1 MKSFLTISVAAA
13 TMTLGLMAQKL
24 ETQKPDPTKVLRVET
39 AKDHLTVIELSDAVT
54 MVAVGNRSAFTVER
68 RENKVFVTPTDEGA
82 RTNLFIWTSGGRY
95 TYELVPALDIDQ
107 MHFVIDQVADQ
118 VANAVTP
125 SIPAPPTAEVAP
137 RLPAEMLMEA
147 MPVSV
152 TGERETN
159 GRVEVTVRDLYR
171 KNHRLYLR
179 YAVVNHTGAGYV
191 PIRPVAWFLEGIR
204 AQQSLIPAG
213 ERQLGEKLARSVRA
227 DAATVVGVVDA
238 DQTAMVLAGSQGW
251 GWVVLEET
259 KPGSPDTV
267 AVLRL
272 QFAADAKGEVDA
284 LLVLHPTAAPE
295 VARARPAVE

>member
-1 MKSFLTISVAAA
+1 MKSFLMISVAAA

-24 ETQKPDPTKVLRVET
+24 EIQKPDPTKVLRVET
-39 AKDHLTVIELSDAVT
+39 AKDHLTVIELSDVVT

-95 TYELVPALDIDQ
+95 AYELVPAADIDQ
-107 MHFVIDQVADQ
+107 MHFAIDQVAT
-118 VANAVTP
+118 AVTS

-137 RLPAEMLMEA
+137 RMPVEMLTEA
-147 MPVSV
+147 MPVLL
-152 TGERETN
+152 TGEREAN

-179 YAVVNHTGAGYV
+179 YAVVNHSGAGYI
-191 PIRPVAWFLEGIR
+191 PSRPAAWFLDGVR
-204 AQQSLIPAG
+204 AQQSLISQG

-238 DQTAMVLAGSQGW
+238 DQAAMVPAGGQGW
-251 GWVVLEET
+251 GWLVLEET
-259 KPGSPDTV
+259 RPSSPDTI

-284 LLVLHPTAAPE
+284 LLVLQPTAAME
-295 VARARPAVE
+295 VARARGAVE

>member
-1 MKSFLTISVAAA
+1 MKSFVTISVAAA

-24 ETQKPDPTKVLRVET
+24 EIQKPDPTKVLRVET
-39 AKDHLTVIELSDAVT
+39 AKDHLTVIELSDPVT

-95 TYELVPALDIDQ
+95 AYELVPAADIDQ
-107 MHFVIDQVADQ
+107 MHFAIDQVAT
-118 VANAVTP
+118 AVTS

-137 RLPAEMLMEA
+137 RLPVEMLTDA

-152 TGERETN
+152 TGERETS
-159 GRVEVTVRDLYR
+159 GRVVVTLRDLYR

-179 YAVVNHTGAGYV
+179 YVVVNHSGTGYL
-191 PIRPVAWFLEGIR
+191 PTRPVAWFLEGIR

-213 ERQLGEKLARSVRA
+213 ERQLGDKLARSVRA
-227 DAATVVGVVDA
+227 DSATVVGVVDA
-238 DQTAMVLAGSQGW
+238 DQAAMVPAGGQGW
-251 GWVVLEET
+251 GWLVLEET
-259 KPGSPDTV
+259 RPSSPDTV

-272 QFAADAKGEVDA
+272 QFAADSKGEVDA
-284 LLVLHPTAAPE
+284 LLVLQPAAAPE
-295 VARARPAVE
+295 VAHARPAVE

>member
-95 TYELVPALDIDQ
+95 AYELVPAADIDQ
-107 MHFVIDQVADQ
+107 MHFVIDQVAT
-118 VANAVTP
+118 VVSS

-137 RLPAEMLMEA
+137 RLPVEMLTEA

-152 TGERETN
+152 TGERETS
-159 GRVEVTVRDLYR
+159 GRVVVTLRDLYR

-179 YAVVNHTGAGYV
+179 YAVVNHSGAGYL
-191 PIRPVAWFLEGIR
+191 PIRPVAWFLEG
-204 AQQSLIPAG
+204 G
-213 ERQLGEKLARSVRA
+213 DKLARSVRA
-227 DAATVVGVVDA
+227 DAATAVGVVDA
-238 DQTAMVLAGSQGW
+238 DQTAMVLAGGQGW
-251 GWVVLEET
+251 GWLVLEET
-259 KPGSPDTV
+259 RPSSPDTV

-284 LLVLHPTAAPE
+284 LLVLQPTAAPE

>member
-13 TMTLGLMAQKL
+13 TMLGLMAQKL

-95 TYELVPALDIDQ
+95 AYELVPATDIDQ
-107 MHFVIDQVADQ
+107 VHFAIDQLAT
-118 VANAVTP
+118 AVTS
-125 SIPAPPTAEVAP
+125 SIPEPPTAEIAP
-137 RLPAEMLMEA
+137 RLPVEMLTEA
-147 MPVSV
+147 MAVSV
-152 TGERETN
+152 TGERETS
-159 GRVEVTVRDLYR
+159 GRVEVTLRDLYR

-179 YAVVNHTGAGYV
+179 YAVVNHTGAGYL
-191 PIRPVAWFLEGIR
+191 PIRPNAWFLEGIR

-213 ERQLGEKLARSVRA
+213 ERQLGEKLARSVKA
-227 DAATVVGVVDA
+227 DAATLVGVVDA
-238 DQTAMVLAGSQGW
+238 DQTAMVLAGGQGW
-251 GWVVLEET
+251 GWLVLEET
-259 KPGSPDTV
+259 RPSSPDTV

-272 QFAADAKGEVDA
+272 QFAADSKGEVDA
-284 LLVLHPTAAPE
+284 LLVLQPATAPE
-295 VARARPAVE
+295 VAHARPAVE

>member
-1 MKSFLTISVAAA
+1 
-13 TMTLGLMAQKL
+13 
-24 ETQKPDPTKVLRVET
+24 
-39 AKDHLTVIELSDAVT
+39 
-54 MVAVGNRSAFTVER
+54 
-68 RENKVFVTPTDEGA
+68 
-82 RTNLFIWTSGGRY
+82 
-95 TYELVPALDIDQ
+95 
-107 MHFVIDQVADQ
+107 
-118 VANAVTP
+118 
-125 SIPAPPTAEVAP
+125 
-137 RLPAEMLMEA
+137 MLMEA

-152 TGERETN
+152 TGERETS

-179 YAVVNHTGAGYV
+179 YAVVNHSDAGYL

-238 DQTAMVLAGSQGW
+238 DQTAMVLAGGQGW
-251 GWVVLEET
+251 GWLVLEET
-259 KPGSPDTV
+259 RPSSPDTV

-272 QFAADAKGEVDA
+272 QFAADSKGEVDA
-284 LLVLHPTAAPE
+284 LLVLRPTAAPE

>member
-82 RTNLFIWTSGGRY
+82 KTNLFIWTSGGRY
-95 TYELVPALDIDQ
+95 AYELVPAADIDQ
-107 MHFVIDQVADQ
+107 MHFAIDQVAT
-118 VANAVTP
+118 AVI
-125 SIPAPPTAEVAP
+125 SSAPAPPAVDLAQTTQ
-137 RLPAEMLMEA
+137 RLPTEMLTEA
-147 MPVSV
+147 IPVLV
-152 TGERETN
+152 TGERETS

-179 YAVVNHTGAGYV
+179 YAVVNHSGAGYI
-191 PIRPVAWFLEGIR
+191 PSRPAAWFLEGIHSP
-204 AQQSLIPAG
+204 QSLIPPG

-238 DQTAMVLAGSQGW
+238 DQAAMVLAGGQGW
-251 GWVVLEET
+251 GWLVVEET
-259 KPGSPDTV
+259 KPTSPGTV

-272 QFAADAKGEVDA
+272 QFAADAKGEVAA
-284 LLVLHPTAAPE
+284 LLVLPPAAAPE

>member
-24 ETQKPDPTKVLRVET
+24 ETQKPDPKTVLRVET

-95 TYELVPALDIDQ
+95 AYELVPAADIDQ
-107 MHFVIDQVADQ
+107 MHFAIDQVAT
-118 VANAVTP
+118 AVISP
-125 SIPAPPTAEVAP
+125 VPAPTAEVAP
-137 RLPAEMLMEA
+137 RLPVEMLMEA

-152 TGERETN
+152 TGERETS

-179 YAVVNHTGAGYV
+179 YAVVNHSGAGYL

-213 ERQLGEKLARSVRA
+213 ERQLGEKLARTVRA

-238 DQTAMVLAGSQGW
+238 DQTAMVLAGGQGW
-251 GWVVLEET
+251 GWLVLEET
-259 KPGSPDTV
+259 RPSSPDTV

-272 QFAADAKGEVDA
+272 QFAADSKGEVDA
-284 LLVLHPTAAPE
+284 LLVLQPPAAPE

>member
-39 AKDHLTVIELSDAVT
+39 AKDHLTVIELSDVVT

-95 TYELVPALDIDQ
+95 AYELVPAADIDQ
-107 MHFVIDQVADQ
+107 MHFAIDQVAT
-118 VANAVTP
+118 AVTS

-137 RLPAEMLMEA
+137 RMPVEMLTEA
-147 MPVSV
+147 MPVLL

-179 YAVVNHTGAGYV
+179 YAVVNHSGAGYT
-191 PIRPVAWFLEGIR
+191 PSRPAAWFLDGVR
-204 AQQSLIPAG
+204 AQQSLISQG

-238 DQTAMVLAGSQGW
+238 DQAAMVPAGGQGW
-251 GWVVLEET
+251 GWLVLEET
-259 KPGSPDTV
+259 RPSSPDTV

-284 LLVLHPTAAPE
+284 LLVLQPTAAPE

>member
-82 RTNLFIWTSGGRY
+82 RTNLFIWTTGGRY
-95 TYELVPALDIDQ
+95 TYELVPAVDVDQ
-107 MHFVIDQVADQ
+107 MYFVIDQVAT
-118 VANAVTP
+118 VVSS

-137 RLPAEMLMEA
+137 RLPVEMLTEA
-147 MPVSV
+147 TPVSV
-152 TGERETN
+152 TGERETS
-159 GRVEVTVRDLYR
+159 GRVVVTLRDLYR

-179 YAVVNHTGAGYV
+179 YAVVNHSGAGYV
-191 PIRPVAWFLEGIR
+191 PIPPVAWFLEGVR

-213 ERQLGEKLARSVRA
+213 ERQLGQKLARSVKA

-238 DQTAMVLAGSQGW
+238 DQAAMVLAGGQGW

-259 KPGSPDTV
+259 RPSSRETV

-272 QFAADAKGEVDA
+272 QFAADEKGEVDA
-284 LLVLHPTAAPE
+284 LLVLQPTAAAE
-295 VARARPAVE
+295 AAHARPAVE

>member
-24 ETQKPDPTKVLRVET
+24 ETQKPDSTKVLRVET

-82 RTNLFIWTSGGRY
+82 RTNLFIWTTGGRY
-95 TYELVPALDIDQ
+95 TYELVPAIDIDQ

-118 VANAVTP
+118 VANAVTS

-147 MPVSV
+147 IPVSV
-152 TGERETN
+152 TGERETS

-227 DAATVVGVVDA
+227 DAAKMVGVVDA
-238 DQTAMVLAGSQGW
+238 DQAAMVLAGGQGW
-251 GWVVLEET
+251 GWLVLE
-259 KPGSPDTV
+259 KPDPVRRT
-267 AVLRL
+267 
-272 QFAADAKGEVDA
+272 
-284 LLVLHPTAAPE
+284 P
-295 VARARPAVE
+295 

>member
-1 MKSFLTISVAAA
+1 MKSFLMISVAAA

-24 ETQKPDPTKVLRVET
+24 EIQKPDPTKVLRVET
-39 AKDHLTVIELSDAVT
+39 AKDHLTVIELSDVVT

-95 TYELVPALDIDQ
+95 AYELVPAADIDQ
-107 MHFVIDQVADQ
+107 MHFAIDQVAT
-118 VANAVTP
+118 AVTS

-137 RLPAEMLMEA
+137 RMPVEMLTEA
-147 MPVSV
+147 MPVLL

-179 YAVVNHTGAGYV
+179 YAVVNHSGAGYI
-191 PIRPVAWFLEGIR
+191 PSRPAAWFLDGVR
-204 AQQSLIPAG
+204 AQQSLISQG

-238 DQTAMVLAGSQGW
+238 DQAAMVPAGGQGW
-251 GWVVLEET
+251 GWLVLEET
-259 KPGSPDTV
+259 RPSSPDTV

-284 LLVLHPTAAPE
+284 LLVLQPTAAME
-295 VARARPAVE
+295 VARARGAVE

>member
-68 RENKVFVTPTDEGA
+68 RENKVLVTPTDEGA

-95 TYELVPALDIDQ
+95 AYELVPAADIDQ
-107 MHFVIDQVADQ
+107 MHFAIDQVST
-118 VANAVTP
+118 AVTS
-125 SIPAPPTAEVAP
+125 SIPAPPMAEVVP
-137 RLPAEMLMEA
+137 RLPVEMLTEA
-147 MPVSV
+147 MPVLL

-159 GRVEVTVRDLYR
+159 GRVEVTLRDLYR

-179 YAVVNHTGAGYV
+179 YAVVNHSGAGYV
-191 PIRPVAWFLEGIR
+191 PIRPVAWFLEGVR
-204 AQQSLIPAG
+204 AQQSLIPDG
-213 ERQLGEKLARSVRA
+213 ERQLGEKLARSVKA

-238 DQTAMVLAGSQGW
+238 EQAAMVLAGGQGW

-259 KPGSPDTV
+259 RPSSPKTV

-284 LLVLHPTAAPE
+284 LLVLQPTAAAE
-295 VARARPAVE
+295 VAHARPAVE